1 MTEIGLDQTD
11 AGRAQAA
18 APGDTV
24 VVALDET
31 PTSGYRW
38 TVDAFEPAV
47 LAAAGDEYIPSS
59 SALGGGGVHRFRFE
73 VVGASSSRIR
83 LILRRPWDPDSIV
96 DTFETTIEATAG
108 PTPHR

>member
-11 AGRAQAA
+11 AGRARVA
-18 APGDTV
+18 APGNTV
-24 VVALDET
+24 VVALAET

-38 TVDAFEPAV
+38 VVDAFEPAV
-47 LAAAGDEYIPSS
+47 LAAVGDEYTPSS

-73 VVGASSSRIR
+73 VVGTGSSPVR

-96 DTFETTIEATAG
+96 DTFETTVDATGG
-108 PTPHR
+108 PRPDG